1 MLANTLLGVKVTQ
14 PEEEQF
20 SVRTNELMVLLK
32 LWADH
37 LLKTT
42 SQVLNQLTAEKVC
55 LGGEKSY
62 SDIKYREVI

>member
-1 MLANTLLGVKVTQ
+1 MLSCRLLGVKVTQ

-20 SVRTNELMVLLK
+20 SVRTNELKVLLK

-37 LLKTT
+37 LLKTA

-55 LGGEKSY
+55 L
-62 SDIKYREVI
+62 